1 MVFLTPLSEK
11 SCNFAAQNENKKQQL
26 TMIQTH
32 LLPLQPPYQII
43 AAGGHVGLQVAT
55 LIVTEETRGKDDAY
69 GITTHSHPVVNYA
82 LKQLALDDKDPTL
95 YSQRRKYENYLSP
108 EGAVWDKAEV
118 RDIWVLG
125 IGGVMREIPWDDFMF
140 VVNKNDADW
149 PVEINDRNELWQFNG
164 DMRRVRETL
173 CGLGVSVKRCENDPV
188 VIDLMPVWDA
198 DDDEDVDHFII
209 VELHNISLF
218 AVRMGEVEATAQLI
232 IEGLKYVASLIFR
245 HNSYMSVEYKYKEYQ
260 HLTDFVEVAGIASR
274 ELSLYENP

>member
-1 MVFLTPLSEK
+1 
-11 SCNFAAQNENKKQQL
+11 
-26 TMIQTH
+26 MIQTQ

-55 LIVTEETRGKDDAY
+55 LIVTEETRGEDGAY

-82 LKQLALDDKDPTL
+82 LKQLALDDEDPTRYRL
-95 YSQRRKYENYLSP
+95 NRKYENYLSP

-118 RDIWVLG
+118 RHIWVLG
-125 IGGVMREIPWDDFMF
+125 IGGVMREIPWDDFMI

-149 PVEINDRNELWQFNG
+149 PVEINDRNELWQFNL

-173 CGLGVSVKRCENDPV
+173 CGLGVKVVRYDADPIG
-188 VIDLMPVWDA
+188 IDLMPIWDA
-198 DDDEDVDHFII
+198 DDEEGVDHFVI
-209 VELHNISLF
+209 VGLHNISLF

-232 IEGLKYVASLIFR
+232 IEGLKYVASFIFL
-245 HNSYMSVEYKYKEYQ
+245 HNSFMSVEYKYNECK
-260 HLTDFVEVAGIASR
+260 HLTDFVEVADIVAR